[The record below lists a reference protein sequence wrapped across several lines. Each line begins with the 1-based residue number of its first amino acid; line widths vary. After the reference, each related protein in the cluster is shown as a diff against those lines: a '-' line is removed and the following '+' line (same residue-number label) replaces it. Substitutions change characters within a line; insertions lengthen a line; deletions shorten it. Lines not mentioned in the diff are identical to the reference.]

1 MKISKNI
8 DKNINTI
15 KELFG
20 NSNDLKYRIINIKN
34 KKIAYMYLESVS
46 SDDKI
51 SDFLVKNI
59 SDIVKEKSL
68 NLFNDMFDKLKNTIY
83 NSNLSTITSI
93 KDLVYNLSSGFT
105 IVFVDGYDEV
115 ISIETRA
122 TLDRG
127 VNEATTESIIR
138 GPKDSFTENQ
148 QINIGLIRKR
158 IKDENLWIKD
168 YEVGARSKTKVTL
181 AYINGVAIDEYVK
194 KIENELQKINI
205 DGILDSGYIKEFLTK
220 KSKATFPQIM
230 STERPDLV
238 SGALLEGK
246 IAILVENS
254 PFVLILPVF
263 LIDFIHTAE
272 DYYQAPLNVALTRML
287 RLLSFILTIITP
299 AFYIAVTTW
308 NQEVMPNELL
318 ISLSIQKSSVPFPT
332 ALELILMIT
341 TFEILRE
348 ADIRMPNASGASVS
362 IVGALILGEAAVSA
376 GIVSPIVIIVV
387 AFTSISGLVYTD
399 TDFINSIRWWR
410 LVFIF
415 FATIL
420 GFIGLV
426 IAFLIFLIKLCSIE
440 YLGIPYTIPTAPLY
454 KEMLKDSFIRFSR
467 TKIKYRAPYL
477 SKNKIKLGDDK

>member
-1 MKISKNI
+1 MKISKSIDDNI
-8 DKNINTI
+8 KNI
-15 KELFG
+15 KKLYG
-20 NSNDLKYRIINIKN
+20 NSDDLKNRIINIKK
-34 KKIAYMYLESVS
+34 KKIAYVFIESVA

-59 SDIVKEKSL
+59 SDLVKENSI
-68 NLFNDMFDKLKNTIY
+68 NLFNDIFDKLKNTIY
-83 NSNLSTITSI
+83 NSNLSIVE
-93 KDLVYNLSSGFT
+93 KGEDLLYNLSSGFT
-105 IVFVDGYDEV
+105 LVFIDGYDKV

-127 VNEATTESIIR
+127 VTEATSESIIR
-138 GPKDSFTENQ
+138 GPKDSFTENP

-168 YEVGARSKTKVTL
+168 LKIGVRSKTKVSI
-181 AYINGVAIDEYVK
+181 AYINGIAMDEHVK
-194 KIENELQKINI
+194 KIEEELKKIKV

-254 PFVLILPVF
+254 PFVLVLPSF

-272 DYYQAPLNVALTRML
+272 DYYQSSLNITLTRML
-287 RLLSFILTIITP
+287 RLLSFILTVVTP
-299 AFYIAVTTW
+299 GFYIAVTTW
-308 NQEVMPNELL
+308 NQEVIPNELL
-318 ISLSIQKSSVPFPT
+318 ISLSIQKSGVPFPT

-387 AFTSISGLVYTD
+387 AFTSISGLVYND
-399 TDFINSIRWWR
+399 IDFINGIRWWR

-415 FATIL
+415 FSTIL

-426 IAFLIFLIKLCSIE
+426 IAFLIFLIKICSIE
-440 YLGIPYTIPTAPLY
+440 YLNIPYTIPTAPLY

-467 TKIKYRAPYL
+467 PKLKYRAPYL
-477 SKNKIKLGDDK
+477 SKNKNKLGDYK

>member
-8 DKNINTI
+8 DTNINNIKKIYGNSSDLKDRKIKINKKNISYI
-15 KELFG
+15 
-20 NSNDLKYRIINIKN
+20 
-34 KKIAYMYLESVS
+34 YLESLS

-59 SDIVKEKSL
+59 SSLVKSINVFKD
-68 NLFNDMFDKLKNTIY
+68 LFNKLENTIY
-83 NSNLSTITSI
+83 NSNLSTLENMEDI
-93 KDLVYNLSSGFT
+93 LYNLSSGFT
-105 IVFVDGYDEV
+105 IIFVDGYDKC

-127 VNEATTESIIR
+127 VSESTSESVIR
-138 GPKDSFTENQ
+138 GPKDSFTENH

-168 YEVGARSKTKVTL
+168 YKIGKRSKTKVSVV
-181 AYINGVAIDEYVK
+181 YINNVALNENI
-194 KIENELQKINI
+194 KIIEEKLKKINI
-205 DGILDSGYIKEFLTK
+205 DGILDSGYIKEYLTD
-220 KSKATFPQIM
+220 KSKSSFPSMM
-230 STERPDLV
+230 STERPDIV

-246 IAILVENS
+246 IIILVENS
-254 PFVLILPVF
+254 PFALIIPTF
-263 LIDFIHTAE
+263 LIDFMHSAE
-272 DYYQAPLNVALTRML
+272 DYYQSHLNVALTRLL

-308 NQEVMPNELL
+308 NQEVIPNELL
-318 ISLSIQKSSVPFPT
+318 ISLSIQKSGVPFPT

-376 GIVSPIVIIVV
+376 GIVSPIIIIVV
-387 AFTSISGLVYTD
+387 AFTSISGLVFTD
-399 TDFINSIRWWR
+399 IDFINSIRTWR
-410 LVFIF
+410 IIFIIF
-415 FATIL
+415 STIL

-426 IAFLIFLIKLCSIE
+426 VAFLIFLVKICSME
-440 YLGIPYTIPTAPLY
+440 YLKIPYTIPTSPIN

-467 TKIKYRAPYL
+467 TKIKKRAPYL
-477 SKNKIKLGDDK
+477 SNNIKRGD